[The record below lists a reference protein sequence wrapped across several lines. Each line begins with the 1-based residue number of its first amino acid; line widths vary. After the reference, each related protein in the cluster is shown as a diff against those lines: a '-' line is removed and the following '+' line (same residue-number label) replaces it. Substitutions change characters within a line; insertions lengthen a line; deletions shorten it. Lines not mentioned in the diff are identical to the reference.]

1 MLRVRAAVAL
11 LLGRWALPLVAE
23 HEATWQA
30 DGLGLPTLAPL
41 PPALD
46 RLKFMA
52 VDWPRGCHSVARE
65 LNGTLSRR
73 SAWCAVGVVEFLP
86 RLVEPWVRLL
96 MPSPRCPSPTR
107 PSRAAVC
114 CGWSKEVTTTA
125 RRYRVPLSAEGRRIN
140 IHKGAAVLGYRVT
153 AAW

>member
-1 MLRVRAAVAL
+1 MLRVLRAAVAL
-11 LLGRWALPLVAE
+11 LLGGWALPLVAE

-41 PPALD
+41 HPALD
-46 RLKFMA
+46 RLKSIA
-52 VDWPRGCHSVARE
+52 VGYPPRGFHGAARE

-86 RLVEPWVRLL
+86 RLVEPLVRLL
-96 MPSPRCPSPTR
+96 VPSPRCPSPTR

-114 CGWSKEVTTTA
+114 CGWIKKVTTT
-125 RRYRVPLSAEGRRIN
+125 VPRALIS
-140 IHKGAAVLGYRVT
+140 
-153 AAW
+153 